1 MILVAL
7 GANVDGPWGNPGA
20 AVARALNELDRD
32 GLRLVKASRPVVT
45 RAFGVTDQPDFV
57 NAVARIETALP
68 PAALLQRLHAIEA
81 AAGRMRAE
89 RWGPRTLDLDLLDYN
104 GLMSRRGEA
113 PVLPHPGIAERLF
126 VLKPLAE
133 IAPGWVHPVLRK
145 KASTLIAALATGGA
159 GDVA

>member
-7 GANVDGPWGNPGA
+7 GANVDGPWGNPRA
-20 AVARALNELDRD
+20 TVAHALKELDRN
-32 GLRLVKASRPVVT
+32 GLRMMKASRLLVT
-45 RAFGVTDQPDFV
+45 KAFGVTDQPDFV

-68 PAALLQRLHAIEA
+68 PDALMQRLHDIEA
-81 AAGRMRAE
+81 AAGRRRAE

-104 GLMSRRGEA
+104 GLVSRRGEA
-113 PVLPHPGIAERLF
+113 PHLPHPGIAERLF

-145 KASTLIAALATGGA
+145 KASTLIAALAKGGA